1 MPSDRGRGGDMGSRG
16 SRPRRRRRGRH
27 RDGSMPLFE
36 TAAEAAPPSTPQPS
50 PRIDPRHAESGGDEP
65 LPLYV
70 QAQGARVASRGG
82 RLLVEHGA
90 GPIAVPAKDLRQ
102 LVLCGGVSL
111 TSGAVALMSRMGL
124 PIIHATSQGRPRAVT
139 SPLDPGRGL
148 LRRRQ
153 CLATADPAQRL
164 AFAKRVVAAKIALQ
178 RTLLRRNALPRPG
191 TTLRRMRELAA
202 AAAFATDLPSLLGI
216 EGLAARLYF
225 RRFDRMLRGDEPLL
239 RAMPGRNRRPP
250 RDPVNAML
258 SFGYGL
264 LLGDAIVALHTVG
277 LEPAWG
283 FIHEDRPGRPALA
296 LDLMEE
302 FRAVVVDSA
311 VLAAVNRGMVD
322 AASFERHGDAC
333 LLNAAGRVAMIRAY
347 EQRMGQRVVPPGGG
361 LRRPLRAVLHGQARG
376 IRGWLSGENDG
387 HVPMASR

>member
-1 MPSDRGRGGDMGSRG
+1 M
-16 SRPRRRRRGRH
+16 
-27 RDGSMPLFE
+27 
-36 TAAEAAPPSTPQPS
+36 
-50 PRIDPRHAESGGDEP
+50 
-65 LPLYV
+65 PLYV
-70 QAQGARVASRGG
+70 QAHGARVGSRGE
-82 RLLVEHGA
+82 RLLVEHA
-90 GPIAVPAKDLRQ
+90 GESVVVPAKDLCQ
-102 LVLCGGVSL
+102 LVLCGGVSV
-111 TSGAVALMSRMGL
+111 TSGAIALLARRGL
-124 PIIHATSQGRPRAVT
+124 PIVHATSQGRPRAVT

-153 CLATADPAQRL
+153 CLATADPSQRL
-164 AFAKRVVAAKIALQ
+164 ALSQRVVAAKIALQ

-191 TTLRRMRELAA
+191 TTLRRMKELAIDA
-202 AAAFATDLPSLLGI
+202 ASARDLAALRGL

-264 LLGDAIVALHTVG
+264 LLGDAIVALHTAG

-283 FIHEDRPGRPALA
+283 FLHEDRPGRPALA

-302 FRAVVVDSA
+302 FRTLVVESA
-311 VLAAVNRGMVD
+311 VMAAVNRGMVD
-322 AASFERHGDAC
+322 AGCFERHGEAC
-333 LLNAAGRVAMIRAY
+333 LLNAAGRVALIRAY
-347 EQRMGQRVVPPGGG
+347 EQRISQRVASPAGGG
-361 LRRPLRAVLHGQARG
+361 RRTLRGAMHGQARS
-376 IRGWLSGENDG
+376 IRAWLSGETDG